1 MPYKDPAMKRLAKRR
16 QRLAAKR
23 ARALEEPKPVHHAT
37 ITHRENR
44 SALQVLKDIDM
55 VAWREQ
61 QIQQAYARWKAERK

>member
-23 ARALEEPKPVHHAT
+23 ARATEEPKPHHT
-37 ITHRENR
+37 TVTHRETR

-55 VAWREQ
+55 GAWREQ